1 MKLTKTFGL
10 VAVACALVT
19 VSARDA
25 AAQAP
30 TLSATQNGG
39 RVQLQWTP
47 LAGATGYD
55 VVVTGALNGQVSVP
69 ASTTFVDVAAPVG
82 TYNIAVRGTA
92 GGAQGPFSNI
102 VTVTVGGGGSTP
114 SAGCATLDAPTAT
127 VTTSG
132 TSATINWTA
141 VAGAIGYRVQVGQTP
156 GSTQVQQDVP
166 ASQTSFVGSAP
177 FFGTFHAR
185 VLAANGC
192 GAISSSPEVAFTVT
206 PPPPG
211 STPRTPDPPPGQI
224 LPLPAYGAAVV
235 QAMAVQRRGE
245 LLNSCS
251 SHTWLYLVLQ
261 ELRRRDSRWGLNWKR
276 GHVGSLSDDI
286 ITYNPTSGP
295 DDDNNQIYLV
305 DVIFGH
311 CGSNPD
317 ANFQDVTSFTPRN
330 HPDCA
335 AQGCSRWTLAP
346 YRATGLQP

>member
-1 MKLTKTFGL
+1 M
-10 VAVACALVT
+10 VAVCAN
-19 VSARDA
+19 DA

-30 TLSATQNGG
+30 TLSATQDGG
-39 RVQLQWTP
+39 RVQMQWTSVG
-47 LAGATGYD
+47 GATAYD
-55 VVVTGALNGQVSVP
+55 IFVTGALNGQVSVP
-69 ASTTFVDVAAPVG
+69 ASTTSFVVDPPPG

-92 GGAQGPFSNI
+92 GAVQGPLSNI
-102 VTVTVGGGGSTP
+102 VTVTVGGGGGGGAATP
-114 SAGCATLDAPTAT
+114 PAGCSTIAAPTAT

-132 TSATINWTA
+132 TSATINWTD
-141 VAGAIGYRVQVGQTP
+141 VAGAAGYRVQVGQTP

-177 FFGTFHAR
+177 FFGTFYAR
-185 VLAANGC
+185 VIAGNAC
-192 GAISSSPEVAFTVT
+192 GALASSPDVAFTLT

-211 STPRTPDPPPGQI
+211 STPRTPDPPAGQI
-224 LPLPAYGAAVV
+224 LPIPAYGAAVV

-245 LLNSCS
+245 LLNSCAN
-251 SHTWLYLVLQ
+251 HNWVFLVLQ

-276 GHVGSLSDDI
+276 GHVGSMSDDI
-286 ITYNPTSGP
+286 LTYNPTNRP
-295 DDDNNQIYLV
+295 DDDNNEIYLI

-317 ANFQDVTSFTPRN
+317 ANFQDVTGFTPRN

-335 AQGCSRWTLAP
+335 AAGCARWTLAP